1 MKPSVWMWRV
11 AAASL
16 SGSLFVF
23 ALPALASVA
32 AVSIGD
38 VTFGWGH
45 VLVLIA
51 AAGAWGDSRA
61 RQNRSESD
69 IKDINRKLDA
79 LLAGK
84 KG

>member
-1 MKPSVWMWRV
+1 MKPSRWMWRV
-11 AAASL
+11 AALAL
-16 SGSLFVF
+16 SGSLYVF
-23 ALPALASVA
+23 AFPALASVA

-61 RQNRSESD
+61 RQNRSETD

-79 LLAGK
+79 LIAGK